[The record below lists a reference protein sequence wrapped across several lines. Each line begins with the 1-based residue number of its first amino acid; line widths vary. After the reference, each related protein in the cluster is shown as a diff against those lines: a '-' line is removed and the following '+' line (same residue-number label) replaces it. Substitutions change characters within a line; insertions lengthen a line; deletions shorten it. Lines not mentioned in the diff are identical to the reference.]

1 MLMNRVRKGFLTP
14 RDEVDLP
21 EKQDT
26 FEKDL
31 KQLEDV
37 VAKLEQGDLPLDEAM
52 KLFQDGM
59 RLSKLCSQRLS
70 TVEQEIKKL
79 VAEGDKLRLET
90 FEPDNNA

>member
-1 MLMNRVRKGFLTP
+1 
-14 RDEVDLP
+14 LP

-37 VAKLEQGDLPLDEAM
+37 VARLEQGDLPLDEAM

-79 VAEGDKLRLET
+79 VAEGDKLKLET
-90 FEPDNNA
+90 FEPDNA

>member
-1 MLMNRVRKGFLTP
+1 M
-14 RDEVDLP
+14 P

-26 FEKDL
+26 FEKNL

-37 VAKLEQGDLPLDEAM
+37 VARLEQGDLPLDEAM
-52 KLFQDGM
+52 KLFQEGM

-79 VAEGDKLRLET
+79 VAEGDKLKLET
-90 FEPDNNA
+90 FEPDTNA

>member
-1 MLMNRVRKGFLTP
+1 M
-14 RDEVDLP
+14 P

-37 VAKLEQGDLPLDEAM
+37 VARLEQGDLPLDEAM
-52 KLFQDGM
+52 MLFQEGM

-70 TVEQEIKKL
+70 TVEREIKKL
-79 VAEGDKLRLET
+79 VAEGDKLKLET
-90 FEPDNNA
+90 FEPDINA

>member
-1 MLMNRVRKGFLTP
+1 
-14 RDEVDLP
+14 LP

-37 VAKLEQGDLPLDEAM
+37 VARLEQGDLPLDEAM
-52 KLFQDGM
+52 MLFQEGM

-70 TVEQEIKKL
+70 TVEREIKKL
-79 VAEGDKLRLET
+79 VAEGDKLKLET
-90 FEPDNNA
+90 FEPDINA

>member
-1 MLMNRVRKGFLTP
+1 M
-14 RDEVDLP
+14 P

-26 FEKDL
+26 FEKNL

-52 KLFQDGM
+52 KLFQEGM

-79 VAEGDKLRLET
+79 VAEGDKLKLET

>member
-1 MLMNRVRKGFLTP
+1 M
-14 RDEVDLP
+14 P

-26 FEKDL
+26 FEKNL

-37 VAKLEQGDLPLDEAM
+37 VARLEQGDLPLDEAM
-52 KLFQDGM
+52 KLFQEGM

-79 VAEGDKLRLET
+79 VAEGDKLKLET
-90 FEPDNNA
+90 FESDTNA

>member
-1 MLMNRVRKGFLTP
+1 
-14 RDEVDLP
+14 LP

-26 FEKDL
+26 FEKNL

-37 VAKLEQGDLPLDEAM
+37 VARLEQGDLPLDEAM
-52 KLFQDGM
+52 KLFQEGM

-79 VAEGDKLRLET
+79 VAEGDKLKLET
-90 FEPDNNA
+90 FESDSNA

>member
-1 MLMNRVRKGFLTP
+1 
-14 RDEVDLP
+14 LP
-21 EKQDT
+21 EKQNT

-70 TVEQEIKKL
+70 AVEREIKKL
-79 VAEGDKLRLET
+79 VAEGDKLKLET

>member
-1 MLMNRVRKGFLTP
+1 M
-14 RDEVDLP
+14 P

-37 VAKLEQGDLPLDEAM
+37 VARLEQGDLPLDEAM